1 RNAWGLDNE
10 AFYPILE
17 LDRTE
22 ISNRNTSQRLQAEI
36 NYEIAKGLRLNMSYQ
51 YETSSLYSKNYA
63 HSNQSSLV
71 KTINDFITPTYDVDN
86 NILTNADGTLVSPLF
101 NVPQGGKIQESRGDM
116 SAHVLRGFLD
126 IDQSYDDHHI
136 AGVVG
141 LENKRNVLTTN
152 AIEKYGYDDNTL
164 KFVQV
169 DYQRLQ
175 NINQILATT
184 TGLHPGFS
192 LTDNFTHLENR
203 FVSAFA
209 NAAYTY
215 KGKYT
220 YSGSMRIDQ
229 TNLFGTDRKYLYKP
243 MWSSGVSWNLA
254 KESFISDNLPMVN
267 QLMLRATY
275 GVNGNVPKDSGPFM
289 IAQAGIHFMSNLPSL
304 YINTPENSQLRWEK
318 TAVTN

>member
-1 RNAWGLDNE
+1 
-10 AFYPILE
+10 
-17 LDRTE
+17 
-22 ISNRNTSQRLQAEI
+22 
-36 NYEIAKGLRLNMSYQ
+36 
-51 YETSSLYSKNYA
+51 
-63 HSNQSSLV
+63 
-71 KTINDFITPTYDVDN
+71 
-86 NILTNADGTLVSPLF
+86 
-101 NVPQGGKIQESRGDM
+101 
-116 SAHVLRGFLD
+116 
-126 IDQSYDDHHI
+126 
-136 AGVVG
+136 
-141 LENKRNVLTTN
+141 LTTN

-318 TAVTN
+318 TAVTNFGLDFDVFSYRVSGTIDYNFRRSKDLRGDERINPTYGDETAQLYTDS